1 MTKREAKSFY
11 TIVEKDLHTR
21 KSTNVPYIN
30 VKRLTGPSLM
40 IGNGSER
47 KSMRKAEKKQAE
59 DFIGLLSQAH
69 DEIKRALQTNRNNAA
84 GDLLVQCQDG
94 AIELGGFIEKTEGE
108 ACTTVRLLESYCE
121 LAYQMHEEIVQAQSV
136 NINKIH
142 KNLRKQLIQIENSIK
157 HDIPVRREVVFL
169 PYKASMWDSLES
181 VYLAAKEDPNCDA
194 YCVPIPYYD
203 RRPDGSLGEMH
214 YEGNEYPENIE
225 VIDYRTYNLEERRP
239 DAVYIHNPY
248 DDWNT
253 VTCVPEKYFS
263 RNLRKYT
270 EQLIYIPYFVLNEI
284 EPDNQTAIDGMKHFV
299 WLPGVINANKVIVQS
314 EKMRQIY
321 ISEYIKAARANKLS
335 GDHTDKKMLEKKFL
349 GLGSPKFDKVLS
361 TKKEE
366 VEIPKEWQKVIEKPD
381 GTRKKIIFYNTSISA
396 LLKHNEKMLAK
407 MKSVFNIFKEHQDE
421 VALLWRPHPLIPSTI
436 KSMRPMLWIEYDKL
450 VRNYKAEGWGI
461 YDDTADVD
469 RAVVLSDAY
478 YGDGS
483 SVVQMYQQTGKP
495 VMMQNVEIIDLMQEP

>member
-1 MTKREAKSFY
+1 
-11 TIVEKDLHTR
+11 
-21 KSTNVPYIN
+21 
-30 VKRLTGPSLM
+30 
-40 IGNGSER
+40 
-47 KSMRKAEKKQAE
+47 MRKAQKEQAQS
-59 DFIGLLSQAH
+59 FLKLLDQAH
-69 DEIKRALQTNRNNAA
+69 NEIKKAIEQKQIQKAVLLLQ
-84 GDLLVQCQDG
+84 DCQDG
-94 AIELGGFIEKTEGE
+94 AIALGTLIEKTEGE
-108 ACTTVRLLESYCE
+108 GFCTISLLEEYCE
-121 LAYQMHEEIVQAQSV
+121 LVFQIHENLTNNEEANANKIYKSLYRQLIKISNSVQNDITVRKEIVF
-136 NINKIH
+136 I
-142 KNLRKQLIQIENSIK
+142 
-157 HDIPVRREVVFL
+157 

-181 VYLAAKEDPNCDA
+181 VYLAAKEDPECDA

-214 YEGNEYPENIE
+214 YEGNEYPADIE
-225 VIDYRTYNLEERRP
+225 VIDYRTYNLEDRQP

-248 DDWNT
+248 DDWNM

-263 RNLRKYT
+263 RNLRKYA

-284 EPDNQTAIDGMKHFV
+284 EPDNQEAIDGMKHFI

-321 ISEYIKAARANKLS
+321 INEYIKAAKANKLP
-335 GDHTDKKMLEKKFL
+335 DEHIDKKMLEKKFL

-366 VEIPKEWQKVIEKPD
+366 VEIPKEWQKIIEKPD

-396 LLKHNEKMLAK
+396 LLTHNEKMLEK
-407 MKSVFNIFKEHQDE
+407 MKYVFGIFKENQAE
-421 VALLWRPHPLIPSTI
+421 TALLWRPHPLIPNTI
-436 KSMRPMLWIEYDKL
+436 KSMRPTLWIEYDKL
-450 VRNYKAEGWGI
+450 VRNYKEEGWGI

-478 YGDGS
+478 YGDPS

-495 VMMQNVEIIDLMQEP
+495 VMIQNVELIDSMQAP

>member
-1 MTKREAKSFY
+1 MRKSQKEQAKSFL
-11 TIVEKDLHTR
+11 K
-21 KSTNVPYIN
+21 
-30 VKRLTGPSLM
+30 
-40 IGNGSER
+40 
-47 KSMRKAEKKQAE
+47 
-59 DFIGLLSQAH
+59 LLEQAH
-69 DEIKRALQTNRNNAA
+69 NQIKKAVEQKNIQEAAMLLQ
-84 GDLLVQCQDG
+84 DCQDG
-94 AIELGGFIEKTEGE
+94 GIALGTLIEKAEGE
-108 ACTTVRLLESYCE
+108 GFCTISMLEKYCE
-121 LAYQMHEEIVQAQSV
+121 LIYQIHEELTENQEVSA
-136 NINKIH
+136 NKVYKLLH
-142 KNLRKQLIQIENSIK
+142 QQLIKISNSIK
-157 HDIPVRREVVFL
+157 NDVAVRKEIVFF

-203 RRPDGSLGEMH
+203 RRLDGSFGEMH
-214 YEGNEYPENIE
+214 YEGSEYPKNIE
-225 VIDYRTYNLEERRP
+225 VIDYRSYNLEERQP
-239 DAVYIHNPY
+239 DAIYIHNPY

-284 EPDNQTAIDGMKHFV
+284 EPDNQSAIEGMKHFI

-321 ISEYIKAARANKLS
+321 INEYIKAARANKLS

-366 VEIPKEWQKVIEKPD
+366 VEIPKEWQKIIEKPD
-381 GTRKKIIFYNTSISA
+381 GTWKKIIFYNTSISA

-436 KSMRPMLWIEYDKL
+436 KAMLPMLWIEYDKL

-495 VMMQNVEIIDLMQEP
+495 VMIQNVEVM